1 MLFTKLAR
9 FCPSIQSTGRN
20 VLSNSFK
27 EPNNVNVFQL
37 MLLKRFMSSVS
48 VNRKK
53 KVVQH
58 KS

>member
-9 FCPSIQSTGRN
+9 FCPSIQSKGRN
-20 VLSNSFK
+20 VLSNSLK